1 MQEDADMRYSKKRQQ
16 EGQRWEVEDE
26 QVRESRIK
34 QMTEYVHTACSKET
48 PESREARLQQKRK
61 HAHAT

>member
-34 QMTEYVHTACSKET
+34 QMTEYAHTACSEET
-48 PESREARLQQKRK
+48 PEAREARLQQKRK